1 MARMVSKKY
10 LFSLNPFDSARDVLL
25 AIASG
30 MAIALIVWL
39 LSLLFSPD
47 NWSLRGGV
55 LGAIAAVLVT
65 LVRLLPVAGVAERST
80 RNAIISHLNALN
92 YEFERRDDNGNFY
105 FRRIG
110 NVLTRWDAE
119 RVVIFVRPGAE
130 DRIVAPFAVM
140 RTL

>member
-10 LFSLNPFDSARDVLL
+10 MFSLNPFHSARDILL
-25 AIASG
+25 VIASA

-47 NWSLRGGV
+47 HWSLRGGV

-80 RNAIISHLNALN
+80 RNAIISRLNALN